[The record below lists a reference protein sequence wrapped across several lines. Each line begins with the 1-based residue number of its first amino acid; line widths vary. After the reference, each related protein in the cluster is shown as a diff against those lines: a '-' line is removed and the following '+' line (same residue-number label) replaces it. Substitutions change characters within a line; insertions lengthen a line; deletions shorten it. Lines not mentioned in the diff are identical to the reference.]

1 LVVCP
6 LLSCGKLGKDSYFH
20 LLGSC
25 VGKIE
30 KQHFTQMV
38 MEEAL
43 MIRGGMSRDQV
54 SQKFIY
60 FGAVNVFQFTKYG
73 VTK

>member
-1 LVVCP
+1 
-6 LLSCGKLGKDSYFH
+6 
-20 LLGSC
+20 
-25 VGKIE
+25 
-30 KQHFTQMV
+30 MV

-43 MIRGGMSRDQV
+43 MIRGGMSRNQV

>member
-1 LVVCP
+1 
-6 LLSCGKLGKDSYFH
+6 
-20 LLGSC
+20 
-25 VGKIE
+25 
-30 KQHFTQMV
+30 MV

-43 MIRGGMSRDQV
+43 MIRGGMSRNQV

-60 FGAVNVFQFTKYG
+60 FGGVSVFQFTKYG